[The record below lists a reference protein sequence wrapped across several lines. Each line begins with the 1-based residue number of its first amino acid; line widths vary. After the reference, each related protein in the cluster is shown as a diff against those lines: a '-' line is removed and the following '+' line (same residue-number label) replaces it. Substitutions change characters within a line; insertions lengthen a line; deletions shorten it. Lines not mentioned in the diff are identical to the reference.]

1 MNRKRSGTPV
11 VQRRHEVDEQACV
24 SALKLLLKSAAR
36 RGNDGG
42 DDDDDDDDGKEIE
55 EHVPARESIRGGQ
68 HRHHGR

>member
-1 MNRKRSGTPV
+1 LNRKRSGTPV

-24 SALKLLLKSAAR
+24 SALKLLFKSAAR

-42 DDDDDDDDGKEIE
+42 DDDGKEIE
-55 EHVPARESIRGGQ
+55 EHVTARESIRGGQ

>member
-1 MNRKRSGTPV
+1 LSRRGSGMPI
-11 VQRRHEVDEQACV
+11 VQRRYEIHEQTCV
-24 SALKLLLKSAAR
+24 SALKLLLRDAAR

-42 DDDDDDDDGKEIE
+42 GDGKEID

>member
-1 MNRKRSGTPV
+1 LNRKRSGTPV

-42 DDDDDDDDGKEIE
+42 DDDDGKEIE

>member
-1 MNRKRSGTPV
+1 LNRKRSGTPV

-42 DDDDDDDDGKEIE
+42 DDGKEIDE
-55 EHVPARESIRGGQ
+55 YVPARESIRGGQ
-68 HRHHGR
+68 HRHHGP